1 VTSTPASEPRV
12 RHDGSVVD
20 PSQFPPI
27 QQRTIFV
34 LRCAQIP
41 GQAAVAGVITV
52 LALLVGDMFG
62 SDRLAGT
69 GGAAFTLGSA
79 LMAPSLA
86 AFMRRRG
93 RRSGLALAFA
103 VGSVGCVV
111 ATVGGQLRWVWLV
124 LAGMVL
130 FGGVQAATLQGRFT
144 AADLAAPGQGPRAIA
159 AVVWFGTLGAV
170 FGPLLTPQWKALAPH
185 IGLDR
190 LVGPFAF
197 SAVLAMMSAGLVWW
211 LLRPDPLVVSGG
223 LDPNAQRVRV
233 TRTVGAAANVIRR
246 SPAASLGLAS
256 MVVAQVTMT
265 GVMTMTPPHMKDH
278 GHTSTSPY
286 VIAFHIAGMYAFAP
300 LVGRFVERV
309 DPTRAVVVAGFTLSS
324 GTITAVLG
332 GYQRPLIFVGL
343 FLLGLGWNVG
353 LIAGSSMVTS
363 SVPADVRVEV
373 QGTADLVMSTCGG
386 LAAFGSGLVKHAFGF
401 HLLSNVASLLALA
414 LVCLAVSMRGQVR
427 RPSAAA

>member
-1 VTSTPASEPRV
+1 MTLRDEVVAAN
-12 RHDGSVVD
+12 RHDGSAID
-20 PSQFPPI
+20 PALFPPI
-27 QQRTIFV
+27 QRRTILV

-41 GQAAVAGVITV
+41 GQAAVAGVIAV

-62 SDRLAGT
+62 NDRLAGA

-79 LMAPSLA
+79 MMAPSLA

-93 RRSGLALAFA
+93 RRQGLALAFT

-111 ATVGGQLRWVWLV
+111 ATVGGELRWVWLV

-170 FGPLLTPQWKALAPH
+170 FGPILTPQWKSLAPH
-185 IGLDR
+185 VGLDR

-197 SAVLAMMSAGLVWW
+197 SAVLALMSAAVVWTF
-211 LLRPDPLVVSGG
+211 LRPDPLEVSGG
-223 LDPNAQRVRV
+223 LDPHAAR
-233 TRTVGAAANVIRR
+233 TRISRSVQASVGEIRR
-246 SPAASLGLAS
+246 SPTATLGLAS

-278 GHTSTSPY
+278 GHVGTSPY
-286 VIAFHIAGMYAFAP
+286 VIAFHIAGMYALAP

-309 DPTRAVVVAGFTLSS
+309 EATRAVVAAGLVLSA
-324 GTITAVLG
+324 GTVTAVLG

-343 FLLGLGWNVG
+343 FLLGLGWNIG
-353 LIAGSSMVTS
+353 LIAGSAMVTGA
-363 SVPADVRVEV
+363 VPASVRVEV
-373 QGTADLVMSTCGG
+373 QGTADLLMSTCGG
-386 LAAFGSGLVKHAFGF
+386 LAAFGSGFVKHAFGF
-401 HLLSNVASLLALA
+401 HLLANAASLLALA
-414 LVCLAVSMRGQVR
+414 LVVLSALMRPR
-427 RPSAAA
+427 LMRSATT